1 MAAQLS
7 EQQVNFVGYLV
18 RDGSSQTEAARR
30 AVPHPA
36 AQTARAGS
44 SLSELVTPIGV
55 LRLGDTLEARW
66 IESGGDGEFYAA
78 TVVALSANGA
88 TVAYPETADW
98 KEWREHLA
106 LEDCELKQSPLPAE
120 NSAASSRL
128 LQVSSH

>member
-1 MAAQLS
+1 MGTIQSAFTKPQAS
-7 EQQVNFVGYLV
+7 A
-18 RDGSSQTEAARR
+18 EAARR